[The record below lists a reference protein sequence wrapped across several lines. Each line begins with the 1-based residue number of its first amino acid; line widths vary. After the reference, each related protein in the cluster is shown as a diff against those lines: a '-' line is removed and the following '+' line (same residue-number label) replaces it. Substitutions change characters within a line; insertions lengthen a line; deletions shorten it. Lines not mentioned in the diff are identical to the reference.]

1 VRVLFFLLLLLIEQ
15 PAPVARAEFLFRD
28 SGDGRV
34 IALIVV
40 EVDGNLL
47 QIEAHAKDP
56 RIQPPRGPH
65 GVAGENFFAAGQ
77 FASAHAELV
86 TGLQRTPFLV
96 TLVEPYTRRVF
107 SPEFMERATAAPR
120 AVTIEA
126 AAVCVER
133 TLSGVWVGGE
143 VRLIVDWEPGK
154 IHAIRQP

>member
-1 VRVLFFLLLLLIEQ
+1 MFLLLLLIEQ

-34 IALIVV
+34 IARIVI

-47 QIEAHAKDP
+47 QIEAHAKGP

-65 GVAGENFFAAGQ
+65 GVAGENLFAAGQ
-77 FASAHAELV
+77 FENAHAELV

-107 SPEFMERATAAPR
+107 SPEFMERLTVPR

-133 TLSGVWVGGE
+133 TISEVWVGGE
-143 VRLIVDWEPGK
+143 VRLIIEWEPGT